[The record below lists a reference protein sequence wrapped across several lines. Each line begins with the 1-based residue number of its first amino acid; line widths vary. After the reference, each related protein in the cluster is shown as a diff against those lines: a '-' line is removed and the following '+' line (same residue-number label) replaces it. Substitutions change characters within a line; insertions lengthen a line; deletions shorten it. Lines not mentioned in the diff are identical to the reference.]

1 MIRLQQSSS
10 GQIRSPA
17 TRYIMHGRDSP
28 CSPANAPS
36 GRSLRPLR
44 LLPAQVVATLLSA
57 QEERSAQ
64 LLALYKDEDGARKEE
79 ITEMSSSTVFS
90 SFYDQLKSVREY
102 HRKFPSEPSTENAEQ
117 ALIAEVLES
126 SPECAARPLAHPTLS
141 RPPEALHAQADW
153 WSAPTSFIT
162 RTFNSPPGE
171 HAHPTPMRSSGFTG
185 EEAEGVYVDMHAHHE
200 AYLNLR
206 GVERIDYCTYLKQCC
221 NLSALPKGAA
231 TTGQYHKYAR
241 SLKGYL
247 ISFLTRTQP
256 LMPVHKLLEAAA
268 SDFMGRWEKGEVTRW
283 QQGGAPPPAEVAVDL
298 GRYGSAAEL
307 EALGLEILKGA
318 LTKHSL
324 KAGGSLQQRA
334 ERCASARADGPPTL
348 GGCPNHLHARD
359 PTSHTWQPHA
369 KPSWPPLPY
378 IGYTCPADFSPS
390 RLASPPS
397 PCHPRS

>member
-1 MIRLQQSSS
+1 MVARGDLSYENVMGPVSQPT
-10 GQIRSPA
+10 RARVVLSPA
-17 TRYIMHGRDSP
+17 APRSIVPFTRVTTRSG
-28 CSPANAPS
+28 APLTVAA
-36 GRSLRPLR
+36 RRTWF
-44 LLPAQVVATLLSA
+44 AVVAQA
-57 QEERSAQ
+57 A
-64 LLALYKDEDGARKEE
+64 
-79 ITEMSSSTVFS
+79 
-90 SFYDQLKSVREY
+90 SVDR
-102 HRKFPSEPSTENAEQ
+102 PD
-117 ALIAEVLES
+117 VL
-126 SPECAARPLAHPTLS
+126 
-141 RPPEALHAQADW
+141 Q
-153 WSAPTSFIT
+153 FVI
-162 RTFNSPPGE
+162 
-171 HAHPTPMRSSGFTG
+171 
-185 EEAEGVYVDMHAHHE
+185 EAELNIEIDHPNDDGVSAMMLAANFGH
-200 AYLNLR
+200 LR
-206 GVERIDYCTYLKQCC
+206 I
-221 NLSALPKGAA
+221 
-231 TTGQYHKYAR
+231 
-241 SLKGYL
+241 
-247 ISFLTRTQP
+247 
-256 LMPVHKLLEAAA
+256 VHKLLEAAA